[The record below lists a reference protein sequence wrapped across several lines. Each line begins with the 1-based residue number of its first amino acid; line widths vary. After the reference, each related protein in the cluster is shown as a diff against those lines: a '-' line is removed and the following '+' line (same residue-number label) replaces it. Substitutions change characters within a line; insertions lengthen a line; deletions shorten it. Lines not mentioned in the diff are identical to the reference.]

1 MVLSVVIAGCGNDAG
16 SEAQAPLALG
26 DIALELTSIGDFDQ
40 PIDIVPRPNDTAL
53 YVAGKEGTVTK
64 VDVSGSGANR
74 TYKAAGTVLDI
85 KSKVVGGGERGFL
98 GIAFSP
104 DGKRLYA
111 MYTAAPDGANT
122 VTSYAFDGSKADP
135 GSAKEILSIDDFAEN
150 HNGGHLEF
158 GPDGFLYVGT
168 GDGGGGGDPKG
179 NGQNRQ
185 ALLGKILRLDPEH
198 ATGGKAYAIPTDNP
212 FADGKDGR
220 PEVWAYGLRNPW
232 RFSFDRQTKDLWIGD
247 VGQESWEEVDMLP
260 ASGGGGKGANLGWNK
275 VEGSHPYQGGTKPA
289 GAVDPVY
296 EYKNHDKGAC
306 AVTGG
311 VVYRGP
317 IKDLQGAYLFGDSCQ
332 NHLRG
337 IRLQGAK
344 VGEDQSWE
352 DLKVSQL
359 VSFGQDTGG
368 DVYVVDLGAGKVFRL
383 DGPASDQPPGTTA
396 PPASSSTT
404 APSTTAPATTQ
415 TTTGSTTTAP
425 PATGDTIAGPPGGL
439 RAEYFS
445 KADLTGKTHV
455 RTEPRVYLDYE
466 HAPFEDFAEDGW
478 SVRWTGEVRVD
489 KAGDYTLTVTSDEG
503 ARLWVDGQPVVDA
516 WAAHPVRDDAKQ
528 LTLTAGRHDLKLEYH
543 DDAGVAFAKLSWA
556 GPDLP
561 REVIPGPNLY
571 PAAG

>member
-1 MVLSVVIAGCGNDAG
+1 
-16 SEAQAPLALG
+16 
-26 DIALELTSIGDFDQ
+26 
-40 PIDIVPRPNDTAL
+40 
-53 YVAGKEGTVTK
+53 VAGT
-64 VDVSGSGANR
+64 GAAR
-74 TYKAAGTVLDI
+74 TYKAAGTVLDV
-85 KSKVVGGGERGFL
+85 KSKVTGGGERGFL

-122 VTSYAFDGSKADP
+122 VTSYAFDGTKADA

-185 ALLGKILRLDPEH
+185 ALLGKILRIDPEH
-198 ATGGKAYAIPTDNP
+198 ATGGKAYAIPAGNP

-232 RFSFDRQTKDLWIGD
+232 RFSFDRETKDLWIGD
-247 VGQESWEEVDMLP
+247 VGQENWEEVDMLP

-275 VEGSHPYQGGTKPA
+275 VEGTHSYQGGTKPA

-296 EYKNHDKGAC
+296 EYKNHEGGAC

-317 IKDLQGAYLFGDSCQ
+317 VEDLQGTYLFGDSCQ
-332 NHLRG
+332 NYLRG

-344 VGEDQSWE
+344 VGETQSWQ
-352 DLKVSQL
+352 DLKASQL
-359 VSFGQDTGG
+359 VSFGQDNGG
-368 DVYVVDLGAGKVFRL
+368 DAYLVDLGGGKVFRL
-383 DGPASDQPPGTTA
+383 DGPGSDQPPDTPPPSDDTT
-396 PPASSSTT
+396 PTT
-404 APSTTAPATTQ
+404 KAT
-415 TTTGSTTTAP
+415 TTTAP
-425 PATGDTIAGPPGGL
+425 PDDTTPSTEATTTTAAPGPGDTIAGPPGGL
-439 RAEYFS
+439 RAEYFA
-445 KADLTGKTHV
+445 KADLTGKNHV
-455 RTEPRVYLDYE
+455 RTDPRVYLDYE
-466 HAPFEDFAEDGW
+466 HAPFDDFTEDGW
-478 SVRWTGEVRVD
+478 SVRWTGEVRID
-489 KAGDYTLTVTSDEG
+489 KAGDHTLTVTSDGG
-503 ARLWVDGQPVVDA
+503 ARLWVDGQLVVDA
-516 WAAHPVRDDAKQ
+516 WAAHAVRDDAKQ
-528 LTLTAGRHDLKLEYH
+528 LTLSAGRHDIRMEYH
-543 DDAGVAFAKLSWA
+543 DDKGVAFAKLSWA
-556 GPDLP
+556 GADLP